1 MSHYHADL
9 IVSAFGGTM
18 LTPTQD
24 PGLPYGVKAN
34 DIGGP
39 HPKIDPDDMIDRV
52 AREVSRN
59 ATEIAEMLIEGD
71 SMVAEFL
78 NDLYAECTE

>member
-1 MSHYHADL
+1 
-9 IVSAFGGTM
+9 M
-18 LTPTQD
+18 LTQD
-24 PGLPYGVKAN
+24 PGLPYGVAEN

-39 HPKIDPDDMIDRV
+39 HPKNDPDDMIDRV
-52 AREVSRN
+52 ACEVARN

-78 NDLYAECTE
+78 NDLYAECKE

>member
-1 MSHYHADL
+1 
-9 IVSAFGGTM
+9 M

-71 SMVAEFL
+71 SVVADFL
-78 NDLYAECTE
+78 NDLYAECKE